1 MNDFSPFD
9 KLNKANR
16 IMSRIP
22 SAKLMDLAQVQ
33 IAIYL
38 TVREQLDMCDTRDI
52 FISQFRQ
59 VGIDIE
65 DLIQKTL

>member
-1 MNDFSPFD
+1 MNDFSPYE
-9 KLNKANR
+9 KLNQANR

-22 SAKLMDLAQVQ
+22 SAKLMDFAQLQ

-38 TVREQLDMCDTRDI
+38 TLREQPDLTDTVQL
-52 FISQFRQ
+52 FSSQFKQ

-65 DLIQKTL
+65 DIIQKTL

>member
-16 IMSRIP
+16 IMSRIS
-22 SAKLMDLAQVQ
+22 SAKLMDLVQVQ

-38 TVREQLDMCDTRDI
+38 TIREQLDMCDTRDI
-52 FISQFRQ
+52 FISQFKQ

-65 DLIQKTL
+65 DIIQKTL

>member
-38 TVREQLDMCDTRDI
+38 TIREQLDMCDTRDI
-52 FISQFRQ
+52 FISQFKQ

-65 DLIQKTL
+65 DIIQKTL

>member
-1 MNDFSPFD
+1 MNDFSPYE
-9 KLNKANR
+9 KLNQANR

-22 SAKLMDLAQVQ
+22 SAKLMDFAQVH

-38 TVREQLDMCDTRDI
+38 TIREQPDVNETTELIR
-52 FISQFRQ
+52 SQFKQ

-65 DLIQKTL
+65 DIIQKTL